1 MYHELAKIRA
11 FLIRDWQHEKSYRL
25 VFLPAFFSL
34 FTLLF
39 TFFFLAR
46 LLNHAQLPA
55 LQPYGG
61 DYFAFVLIGF
71 AFFNYLEVLLKGLP
85 QQIREGQLLG
95 TLEALLV
102 TPTALPTLI
111 IASICYQ
118 LLGATARVVVYL
130 GLAIGIFQI
139 TLHGANLIA
148 TGLFLLLTLMAFSSL
163 GILTAS
169 VVILLKKGEA
179 LSSLFVSI
187 ARLLCG
193 LYYPIS
199 ILPDSL
205 QLVAHWIPVTYA
217 LEGLRLALLQ
227 GYSLTQLMPNLL
239 PLSLFTLFL
248 LPSSLWAFHHAIQ
261 RAKRDGTLT
270 QY

>member
-1 MYHELAKIRA
+1 MPQELHKIWA
-11 FLIRDWQHEKSYRL
+11 FIVRDWQNEQSYKL

-46 LLNHAQLPA
+46 LFNHAQLPA

-61 DYFAFVLIGF
+61 DYFAFVLIGL

-85 QQIREGQLLG
+85 QHIREGQLLG

-111 IASICYQ
+111 IASIVYD
-118 LLGATARVVVYL
+118 LLWATVRVGVYL
-130 GLAIGIFQI
+130 GLAVWVFHLS
-139 TLHGANLIA
+139 LHANLIA
-148 TGLFLLLTLMAFSSL
+148 VSLLLFLTLITFSSL
-163 GILTAS
+163 GIFTAS
-169 VVILLKKGEA
+169 IVILLKKGEA
-179 LSSLFVSI
+179 ISSLFVSLS
-187 ARLLCG
+187 RLLCG

-199 ILPDSL
+199 VLPDSL
-205 QLVAHWIPVTYA
+205 QTLAGLFPVTYA

-227 GYSLTQLMPNLL
+227 GYSLSMLTPILTPLFLFALCLL
-239 PLSLFTLFL
+239 PTSLF
-248 LPSSLWAFHHAIQ
+248 AFHHAIQ